1 MKKIIVLLSVCLLFA
16 FFGYT
21 QTIPAE
27 KVPATVKESFVKKFP
42 AATSVVYK
50 MKKKDYKV
58 TFKKRKQSGCLPI
71 SIPTE
76 NGWKRKPS

>member
-1 MKKIIVLLSVCLLFA
+1 MKKIIVLLSVYLLFA

-58 TFKKRKQSGCLPI
+58 TFKEKAVGMSANFNSK
-71 SIPTE
+71 E